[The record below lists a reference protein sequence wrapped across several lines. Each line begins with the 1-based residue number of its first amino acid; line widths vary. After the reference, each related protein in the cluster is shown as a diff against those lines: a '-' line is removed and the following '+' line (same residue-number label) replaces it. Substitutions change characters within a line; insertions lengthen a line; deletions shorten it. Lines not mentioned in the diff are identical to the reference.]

1 MLSRPAG
8 EPRNPVVLS
17 GRTTDSLPTQGLY
30 TLTAMP
36 KRESPGVAA
45 SGADDDAP
53 EAAIRIVLAD
63 DHAVVR
69 SGLRLLLDSEADFE
83 VVAEAGDVE
92 SARRYVRGHHPA
104 VLVLDL
110 NMPGG
115 SSLEAIPEILAE
127 SPETQIVVLTMQEEP
142 AFARHALGAGAL
154 GYVLKE
160 AADDELVQAVRRA
173 ASGETYM
180 NPRLGARL
188 ASEPPP
194 GPPDDL
200 SEREVDV
207 LRLIAL
213 GHTNAEIAVQLFL
226 SVRTVETHRAHI
238 QQKLRL
244 SSRAEL
250 VRYALDRGLMAV

>member
-1 MLSRPAG
+1 MAQSGQQADGPAETAA
-8 EPRNPVVLS
+8 EP
-17 GRTTDSLPTQGLY
+17 GQG
-30 TLTAMP
+30 T
-36 KRESPGVAA
+36 
-45 SGADDDAP
+45 
-53 EAAIRIVLAD
+53 IRIVLAD

-69 SGLRLLLDSEADFE
+69 SGLKMLLETESDFE
-83 VVAEAGDVE
+83 VVAEAGDTDG
-92 SARRYVRGHHPA
+92 AKRYVSGHRPE

-115 SSLEAIPEILAE
+115 SSLEAIPEIRE
-127 SPETQIVVLTMQEEP
+127 RNPDTQIVVLTMQQEP
-142 AFARHALGAGAL
+142 AYARHALSAGAL

-160 AADDELVQAVRRA
+160 AADDELVEAVRRA
-173 ASGETYM
+173 ARGESYL

-188 ASEPPP
+188 AAEPAA

-213 GHTNAEIAVQLFL
+213 GHTNAEIADQLYL

-238 QQKLRL
+238 QQKLKL

-250 VRYALDRGLMAV
+250 VAYALKRGLIKAP